1 MTDKMTQKSHGD
13 MSKEINKD
21 GVAVRTWGYHIWRV
35 IFCIIGVLG
44 MLMFIYPV
52 FRGCH
57 VNIGTLLGTGVF
69 ALLTLYGVFRA
80 KIDKSVRKLWD
91 KKAGKICLSIVL
103 ALVTIALALVVVITY
118 HMVYAAHVKPKQD
131 ATVVVLGCAVRGGG
145 PSLMLRERLIAA
157 QDYLDEN
164 PEAVCVVSG
173 GQGADESMSE
183 AQCMYEYLTEHEI
196 APERIY
202 MEDKST
208 STRENIKFSTQIIE
222 QNDLPDGMN
231 IVTNEFHEYRAKRIA
246 EKQGIDTGS
255 IAGSTAWWLLP
266 TYYVR
271 EMAGILYEWIS
282 G

>member
-1 MTDKMTQKSHGD
+1 M
-13 MSKEINKD
+13 
-21 GVAVRTWGYHIWRV
+21 
-35 IFCIIGVLG
+35 
-44 MLMFIYPV
+44 
-52 FRGCH
+52 
-57 VNIGTLLGTGVF
+57 
-69 ALLTLYGVFRA
+69 
-80 KIDKSVRKLWD
+80 
-91 KKAGKICLSIVL
+91 L
-103 ALVTIALALVVVITY
+103 ALVTAALALVVVITY
-118 HMVYAAHVKPKQD
+118 HMVYAACVKPKQD

-157 QDYLDEN
+157 QDYLDET

-183 AQCMYEYLTEHEI
+183 AQCMYEYLTEHGI

-208 STRENIKFSTQIIE
+208 STRENIKFSAEIIR
-222 QNDLPDGMN
+222 QNGLPDKMN

-246 EKQGIDTGS
+246 DKQGIETGS

>member
-1 MTDKMTQKSHGD
+1 

-21 GVAVRTWGYHIWRV
+21 GVAVRTRGYHIWRV

-91 KKAGKICLSIVL
+91 KKAGKICLSFVL
-103 ALVTIALALVVVITY
+103 ALVTVALALVVVITY

-183 AQCMYEYLTEHEI
+183 AQCMYEYLTEHGI

-208 STRENIKFSTQIIE
+208 STRENIKFSAEIIR
-222 QNDLPDGMN
+222 QNGLPDKMN

-246 EKQGIDTGS
+246 DKQGIETGS

>member
-1 MTDKMTQKSHGD
+1 M
-13 MSKEINKD
+13 
-21 GVAVRTWGYHIWRV
+21 
-35 IFCIIGVLG
+35 CI
-44 MLMFIYPV
+44 
-52 FRGCH
+52 RD
-57 VNIGTLLGTGVF
+57 
-69 ALLTLYGVFRA
+69 R
-80 KIDKSVRKLWD
+80 
-91 KKAGKICLSIVL
+91 
-103 ALVTIALALVVVITY
+103 
-118 HMVYAAHVKPKQD
+118 
-131 ATVVVLGCAVRGGG
+131 
-145 PSLMLRERLIAA
+145 
-157 QDYLDEN
+157 
-164 PEAVCVVSG
+164 
-173 GQGADESMSE
+173 
-183 AQCMYEYLTEHEI
+183 YEYLTEHGI

-208 STRENIKFSTQIIE
+208 STRENIKFSAQIIE

>member
-1 MTDKMTQKSHGD
+1 MADKMTQKSHED
-13 MSKEINKD
+13 ISKEINKD
-21 GVAVRTWGYHIWRV
+21 GAAMRTRGYHIWRG

-57 VNIGTLLGTGVF
+57 VNIGTLLGTGAF
-69 ALLTLYGVFRA
+69 ALLTLYGVFRT
-80 KIDKSVRKLWD
+80 KIDKVVRNIWD

-103 ALVTIALALVVVITY
+103 VLVTAVLALVVVITY
-118 HMVYAAHVKPKQD
+118 NMVHAAHVKPRQN

-157 QDYLDEN
+157 LDYLEEN

-183 AQCMYEYLTEHEI
+183 AQCMYEYLTEHGI
-196 APERIY
+196 AAGRIY

-208 STRENIKFSTQIIE
+208 STRENIKFSSEIIR
-222 QNDLPDGMN
+222 QNGLPDGMN

-246 EKQGIDTGS
+246 DKQGIETGS

>member
-1 MTDKMTQKSHGD
+1 MTDKMTQKSHED

-21 GVAVRTWGYHIWRV
+21 DVAVRTRGYHIWRV

-52 FRGCH
+52 LRGCH

-91 KKAGKICLSIVL
+91 KKVGKICLSIVL

-157 QDYLDEN
+157 QDYLEEH

-173 GQGADESMSE
+173 G
-183 AQCMYEYLTEHEI
+183 
-196 APERIY
+196 IY

-208 STRENIKFSTQIIE
+208 STRENIKFSAEIIR
-222 QNDLPDGMN
+222 QNGLPDKMN

-246 EKQGIDTGS
+246 DKQGIETGS

>member
-1 MTDKMTQKSHGD
+1 MGISYMESYILYNRRAGNADVHISGVQRLSCEYRNPAGNKGKS
-13 MSKEINKD
+13 N
-21 GVAVRTWGYHIWRV
+21 GY
-35 IFCIIGVLG
+35 
-44 MLMFIYPV
+44 
-52 FRGCH
+52 
-57 VNIGTLLGTGVF
+57 
-69 ALLTLYGVFRA
+69 
-80 KIDKSVRKLWD
+80 KRKHD

-183 AQCMYEYLTEHEI
+183 AQCMYEYLTEHGI
-196 APERIY
+196 SPERIY

-208 STRENIKFSTQIIE
+208 STRENIKFSAQIIE

-255 IAGSTAWWLLP
+255 IAGSTASSIKRLINVDFPVRTGP
-266 TYYVR
+266 TTP
-271 EMAGILYEWIS
+271 M
-282 G
+282 

>member
-1 MTDKMTQKSHGD
+1 M
-13 MSKEINKD
+13 
-21 GVAVRTWGYHIWRV
+21 
-35 IFCIIGVLG
+35 
-44 MLMFIYPV
+44 
-52 FRGCH
+52 
-57 VNIGTLLGTGVF
+57 NIGTLLGTGVF

-91 KKAGKICLSIVL
+91 KKAGKICLSFVL
-103 ALVTIALALVVVITY
+103 ALVTSALALVVVITY

-157 QDYLDEN
+157 QDYLEEN

-183 AQCMYEYLTEHEI
+183 AQCMYEYLTEHGI

-208 STRENIKFSTQIIE
+208 STRENIKFSAEIIR
-222 QNDLPDGMN
+222 QNGLPDKMN

-246 EKQGIDTGS
+246 DKQGIETGS